1 MVTTGAFVD
10 KDIIISQV
18 TYAKVN
24 WEPKPTSNVIFT
36 WKCDYW
42 ASSRRDLRESVLAR
56 DTSILFKD
64 VVIEEHVNTVVI
76 GDMVELFD
84 INWISIGSFIIYEL
98 DKFRSLW
105 GDIDNT
111 LMKVS
116 TRKPNG

>member
-1 MVTTGAFVD
+1 MATTGAFID

-18 TYAKVN
+18 SYTKVN
-24 WEPKPTSNVIFT
+24 WEPKPTSSTIFT

-42 ASSRRDLRESVLAR
+42 ATSSRDLKETGLAR

-64 VVIEEHVNTVVI
+64 VLIEEYVNTVVI
-76 GDMVELFD
+76 GDKVELFD

-111 LMKVS
+111 FMRVS
-116 TRKPNG
+116 TRDG